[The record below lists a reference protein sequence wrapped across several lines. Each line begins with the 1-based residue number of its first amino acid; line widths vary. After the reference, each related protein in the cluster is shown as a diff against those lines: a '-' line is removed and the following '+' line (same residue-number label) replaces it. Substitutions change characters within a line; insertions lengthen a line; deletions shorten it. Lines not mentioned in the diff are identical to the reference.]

1 MIEMDT
7 KELEAFESNIDRYK
21 AKLKKGWLQYLNY
34 LLTGANVQAK
44 LEKQIKEKVYDGSD
58 NEMYKQTGNL
68 LKSAKTKLE
77 GDELYLYMDD
87 DWLAQQKSGS
97 VMNSRRGTAPET
109 HASEGYSWAVEYD
122 HTYKNKYDHPYT
134 RTGSKYMESTFYEIK
149 KEIKSGKID
158 SDKILE
164 PLFSAWRRG

>member
-21 AKLKKGWLQYLNY
+21 AELKKGWLQYLNY

-87 DWLAQQKSGS
+87 DWLAQTKNANTISTSRGS
-97 VMNSRRGTAPET
+97 APNSN
-109 HASEGYSWAVEYD
+109 EGYAKNVEYD
-122 HTYKNKYDHPYT
+122 HSYDNKIGHPYT
-134 RTGSKYMESTFYEIK
+134 RTGSKFMESTFYEIK